1 LSIAIPLFL
10 HVENS
15 RAFALQ
21 LLQGIGGS
29 SLTSEVIAFRRDG
42 LDCRHGCAKPELADI
57 PAGHFSSLLKHW
69 RSVRRLTQIEL
80 AVDANVSAKH
90 LCFLETGRSQPSREM
105 VQLLCSALDLPLEE
119 RNALH
124 VAAGFVPPYG
134 DKGLAAENL
143 QPVRQALD
151 FILRQQEPYPG
162 IVIDGHWDVRIRNQ
176 GSARLLK
183 PFRDSYEMENGLA
196 DNAMHVVFH
205 PKGLRQFM
213 VELGRVR
220 PAVDPDPASRC
231 RARQPGGG
239 AIARGNHGL
248 SRTVGRMAAATPF
261 AGVLAGHDDA
271 TRKGDYRLAFFS
283 TFTTLAMP
291 TDAALQQIKIE
302 CFFPADD
309 ATAEKA
315 RQWHFDQTQEIENA
329 TCPA

>member
-1 LSIAIPLFL
+1 MAAP
-10 HVENS
+10 NQN
-15 RAFALQ
+15 AQ
-21 LLQGIGGS
+21 
-29 SLTSEVIAFRRDG
+29 
-42 LDCRHGCAKPELADI
+42 DI

-69 RSVRRLTQIEL
+69 RNARRLTQIEL
-80 AVDANVSAKH
+80 AVDANVSARH

-105 VQLLCSALDLPLEE
+105 VQLLGSALDLPLEE

-162 IVIDGHWDVRIRNQ
+162 IVVDGRWDVRMRNQ

-183 PFRDSYEMENGLA
+183 TFRDSYEMESGLA

-205 PKGLRQFM
+205 PKGLRQFILNWEEFAGQM
-213 VELGRVR
+213 IQILHRDVAQG
-220 PAVDPDPASRC
+220 SR
-231 RARQPGGG
+231 
-239 AIARGNHGL
+239 
-248 SRTVGRMAAATPF
+248 AAAKLLDEIMTYPGLP
-261 AGVLAGHDDA
+261 AEWRLPRHSPSSSPVMTMQLV
-271 TRKGDYRLAFFS
+271 KGDFRLVFFS

-302 CFFPADD
+302 CFFPSDN
-309 ATAEKA
+309 ATAEIA
-315 RQWHFDQTQEIENA
+315 RQMALSQSSGDKNA
-329 TCPA
+329 ACPA